1 MMRIAIFATLGLLP
15 MTLQG
20 QTIASARPTIPRVIG
35 MTAAAAIDALAI
47 TRLQIV
53 QRDSVTSSV
62 PAGHVVDQR
71 PRAGTAVSATRA
83 ETLFVATPQKPK
95 RGANCWWCALVAP
108 VIEELIDKSKPPVAP
123 PEIGRASCRER
134 G

>member
-1 MMRIAIFATLGLLP
+1 MKRHNGERDGPSASRHNARRPATDVAGDLTMMRIAIFAALGLLP
-15 MTLQG
+15 TSVLG
-20 QTIASARPTIPRVIG
+20 QATASARPTIPRVIG

-95 RGANCWWCALVAP
+95 RGEN
-108 VIEELIDKSKPPVAP
+108 
-123 PEIGRASCRER
+123 
-134 G
+134 